1 MSIPTMM
8 ICLRKD
14 RIGEGVSEVLAFIF
28 ILFLVGER
36 GGGGGQTAF
45 ITCTWSAHT
54 CWLRTGEV
62 ELKMGTKCW
71 EIFFGRGV
79 DDRFLGQI

>member
-1 MSIPTMM
+1 MM

-14 RIGEGVSEVLAFIF
+14 RIGEGVSEGLAFSF

-54 CWLRTGEV
+54 CWLR
-62 ELKMGTKCW
+62 
-71 EIFFGRGV
+71 R
-79 DDRFLGQI
+79 